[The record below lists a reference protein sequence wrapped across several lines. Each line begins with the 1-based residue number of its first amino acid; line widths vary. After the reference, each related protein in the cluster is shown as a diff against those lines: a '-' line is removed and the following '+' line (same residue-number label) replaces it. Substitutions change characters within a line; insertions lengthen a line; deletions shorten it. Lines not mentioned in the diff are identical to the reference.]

1 MLVFFG
7 KQDCGIVMIQCLF
20 WTAIPHH
27 YVLFSYH
34 CSFSPYYP
42 PHFSFFFSPCFS
54 IPPKNSAFDW
64 VNKKIIQLEP
74 TCQAYP
80 QFGFKLWLCKTN
92 LSRITKAVRTIPS
105 WHYCQKRVSGWGEIS
120 ELQSNWSLVVVYLAQ
135 QMDRPFVEWAKPVWT
150 APHLLLLTTCFPFSI
165 IFFLFL

>member
-1 MLVFFG
+1 MFILNCNTTSLCFVQLPLFF
-7 KQDCGIVMIQCLF
+7 L
-20 WTAIPHH
+20 ALLP
-27 YVLFSYH
+27 
-34 CSFSPYYP
+34 SP
-42 PHFSFFFSPCFS
+42 FLIFFSPCFS

-80 QFGFKLWLCKTN
+80 PFGFKLWLCKTN
-92 LSRITKAVRTIPS
+92 LSRITKTVRTIPS

-150 APHLLLLTTCFPFSI
+150 APQFATVNHMLSLFYNLLS
-165 IFFLFL
+165 FFIDASWTWL